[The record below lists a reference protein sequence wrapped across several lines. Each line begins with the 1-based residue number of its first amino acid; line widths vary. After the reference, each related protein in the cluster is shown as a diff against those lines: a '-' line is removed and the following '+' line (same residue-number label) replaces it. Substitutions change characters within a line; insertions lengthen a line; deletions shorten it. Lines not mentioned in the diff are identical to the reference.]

1 MILLS
6 VYFSKETP
14 FVRVNLL
21 PLRTTSHAHIRAHIR
36 VYARAFQQRCCFF
49 AVTSVTR
56 GVNLGGKTVYFLDNG
71 EEKQNLFRC
80 LLLYIFCTW
89 ITNLLKFI
97 QTDTISSW
105 NTMGYYIPCD
115 TCDSKNAK
123 TLDRSVRVR
132 ARERVFIGIF
142 TIPMFPFLFL
152 FQSKGFLGFSP
163 FIENNTSVS
172 IKQHVVFNK
181 TTRRFQ
187 QNNTSFSAKQHDVF
201 DKTNRGL
208 WGSGTRFPTIPSSDN
223 AQQAEENRK
232 NSKKQN
238 TLDLTSWNCQNQ
250 G

>member
-1 MILLS
+1 
-6 VYFSKETP
+6 
-14 FVRVNLL
+14 
-21 PLRTTSHAHIRAHIR
+21 
-36 VYARAFQQRCCFF
+36 
-49 AVTSVTR
+49 
-56 GVNLGGKTVYFLDNG
+56 
-71 EEKQNLFRC
+71 
-80 LLLYIFCTW
+80 
-89 ITNLLKFI
+89 
-97 QTDTISSW
+97 
-105 NTMGYYIPCD
+105 MGYYIPCD

-172 IKQHVVFNK
+172 IKQHVSFNK

-201 DKTNRGL
+201 DKTNR
-208 WGSGTRFPTIPSSDN
+208 WFRGSGTRFRTMPSSDN
-223 AQQAEENRK
+223 VQQTEGNRK